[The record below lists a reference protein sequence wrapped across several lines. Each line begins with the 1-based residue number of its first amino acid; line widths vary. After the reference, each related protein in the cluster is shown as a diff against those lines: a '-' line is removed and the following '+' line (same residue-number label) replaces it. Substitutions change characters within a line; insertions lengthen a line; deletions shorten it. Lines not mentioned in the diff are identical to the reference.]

1 MSFPD
6 HIAGIL
12 ESYGVLAETKAAL
25 LDVYYQHGAA
35 ALDAFGDLAE
45 RFPSVSE
52 ITPGDLA
59 PLRQMMVLRYV
70 EKNHPAWMEGR
81 PTESFF
87 APRLSEGRGTGLV
100 SPLGMVDEEGD
111 GFAADLARRVRAMV
125 GTSQPVPDGMLV
137 MGRNAHYGGRDNTV
151 SFDVVVPGR
160 EDALQVGYAEGRQ
173 HTVPGSIGETS
184 GTYDGTR
191 KAALLWEIQPNVW
204 KPAGER
210 NRRIAKV
217 FRRHRNWHLTT
228 LAAAILWLVSAKT
241 RVFVV
246 KGGAL
251 AATHEV
257 NWREPVTGAVVELH
271 DRTVARVVAA
281 LGCRLRDA
289 SGDEVDQ
296 VRESG
301 LMNTGLRKRF
311 ETVGAGACFSVV
323 GIEE

>member
-12 ESYGVLAETKAAL
+12 ESYGILAETKAAL

-45 RFPSVSE
+45 RFPSVSDIAPE
-52 ITPGDLA
+52 DLA

-70 EKNHPAWMEGR
+70 EKNHPSWMEGR

-87 APRLSEGRGTGLV
+87 APRISEGRGTGLV
-100 SPLGMVDEEGD
+100 SPLGMVDEDGE
-111 GFAADLARRVRAMV
+111 GFAGELARVVRAMV
-125 GTSQPVPDGMLV
+125 GASQPVPDGMLV

-151 SFDVVVPGR
+151 SFDVVVPNR
-160 EDALQVGYAEGRQ
+160 DDALQVGYAEGRQ

-210 NRRIAKV
+210 NRKIAKV

-228 LAAAILWLVSAKT
+228 LAAAILWLISVRT
-241 RVFVV
+241 RVFVL
-246 KGGAL
+246 KGEAL

-257 NWREPVTGAVVELH
+257 NRREPVTAAVVDLH
-271 DRTVARVVAA
+271 DRTVARVVHA
-281 LGCRLRDA
+281 LGYRLREA
-289 SGDEVDQ
+289 SADEMGEI
-296 VRESG
+296 RESG

-311 ETVGAGACFSVV
+311 DVAGAGACFSVV
-323 GIEE
+323 GTEE